1 MNDSLLF
8 RDVAVDLVRRAG
20 ALLLDGLARVRQI
33 ERKAGAELVTDI
45 DHASEALLVA
55 GLSQHFPDHSIRGEE
70 GGGASRPSPY
80 TWLIDPLD
88 GTNNYAHGFPFFCV
102 TVALLLDGEP
112 VLGVTLDPLRDE
124 LFVAEA
130 GRGAWCNDRPLRV
143 SAAAALADALVS
155 TGFPYDFASNPANNA
170 PEFARVHARVQ
181 GVRRAGAAALDL
193 AYVAMG
199 RLDAHWELRLKP
211 WDAAAGALL
220 VREAGGALSDWR
232 GGRWTTESP
241 DLIASNGLL
250 HAELVAALD

>member
-1 MNDSLLF
+1 MDNPVLF
-8 RDVAVDLVRRAG
+8 RDVAVDLVRRASM
-20 ALLLDGLARVRQI
+20 LLLEGLAQAPQI

-45 DHASEALLVA
+45 DRASEALLVA

-70 GGGASRPSPY
+70 GGGVTRPSPY

-88 GTNNYAHGFPFFCV
+88 GTNNYAHGFPFFCI
-102 TVALLLDGEP
+102 TVALLHDGEP

-130 GRGAWCNDRPLRV
+130 GRGAWFNGLPMRV
-143 SAAAALADALVS
+143 SGAATLGDALVS
-155 TGFPYDFASNPANNA
+155 TGFPYDFASSPANNL
-170 PEFARVHARVQ
+170 PQFARIHAQVQ

-220 VREAGGALSDWR
+220 VREAGGTVSDWR
-232 GGRWTTESP
+232 GGHWTSASP
-241 DLIASNGLL
+241 DLIASNGHL
-250 HAELVAALD
+250 HAELVAALR